1 MPRMRCKACGQLF
14 NLQTGTLSD
23 LEQLRDANITPALRR
38 IAIRCAAAWPYR
50 QAQQSIVDFTG
61 VSISHEQIR
70 QLCSDEAKK
79 VHAKH
84 EAIFQQAYSQSLV
97 ETVEVL
103 VEYISSRPWP
113 EPIRPPAIDESQRVY
128 FGIDGTLTLL
138 HYLERYFMLEYL
150 LKGRFWHV
158 ICGFSLR

>member
-1 MPRMRCKACGQLF
+1 MARFGEVEFDLPRMRCKACGLLF

-23 LEQLRDANITPALRR
+23 LESLRDANITPAIRR

-84 EAIFQQAYSQSLV
+84 EFVFQQA
-97 ETVEVL
+97 
-103 VEYISSRPWP
+103 
-113 EPIRPPAIDESQRVY
+113 
-128 FGIDGTLTLL
+128 
-138 HYLERYFMLEYL
+138 
-150 LKGRFWHV
+150 
-158 ICGFSLR
+158 